1 MNNSL
6 RIKARKSNIE
16 LLRIIAMLM
25 IVGHH
30 YAYHGVA
37 HYGNVDS
44 AFALWNQGNFAH
56 RFFTSA
62 LAVGGEVGAAI
73 FFLITGYFQI
83 NKKKASILKVSLE
96 TIFYGCTLTL
106 LLWILVLAGI
116 SFPYTTS
123 RNLIGFGLRAILVPI
138 TSGTWWFIT
147 AYAVLILAVPIIN
160 SIVNN
165 LNRTGYLV
173 LLSFTWLFL
182 YTIDSFGGE
191 YWHLERAVFFYLLG
205 GFIRLYGKAIK
216 LQYIYI
222 VGFVLAWLAAS
233 GVEYLNDLGL
243 AGEELVTILRLAS
256 KLAGT
261 FNIAILYPICA
272 VTIFRIFQSIDIG
285 SNKTIN
291 TLAATTLG
299 VYLIHDSIFGR
310 SLIWNVL
317 LKVDENQYFSSLYP
331 VFALATILGVF
342 ASCSVIDYLRIKLI
356 EPYMVRCAIKLK
368 ALLYKKYIAN

>member
-1 MNNSL
+1 M
-6 RIKARKSNIE
+6 
-16 LLRIIAMLM
+16 
-25 IVGHH
+25 
-30 YAYHGVA
+30 
-37 HYGNVDS
+37 
-44 AFALWNQGNFAH
+44 
-56 RFFTSA
+56 
-62 LAVGGEVGAAI
+62 
-73 FFLITGYFQI
+73 
-83 NKKKASILKVSLE
+83 
-96 TIFYGCTLTL
+96 
-106 LLWILVLAGI
+106 
-116 SFPYTTS
+116 
-123 RNLIGFGLRAILVPI
+123 
-138 TSGTWWFIT
+138 
-147 AYAVLILAVPIIN
+147 
-160 SIVNN
+160 
-165 LNRTGYLV
+165 
-173 LLSFTWLFL
+173 
-182 YTIDSFGGE
+182 
-191 YWHLERAVFFYLLG
+191 
-205 GFIRLYGKAIK
+205 
-216 LQYIYI
+216 
-222 VGFVLAWLAAS
+222 AAS

-261 FNIAILYPICA
+261 FNTAILYPICA

-331 VFALATILGVF
+331 VFALATVLGVF